1 MDDILVS
8 IDNTACMHSP
18 AETASLLLAG
28 PPGSF
33 VSVRVQRG
41 AIQHDFLLRRTFKL
55 ADDTP
60 ASKHRQWS
68 KSEVALSAEDAP
80 AHAVG
85 VDEVQ
90 NSLSV
95 SSDQSVRYFG
105 PEAVRG
111 ILRGGLPAAVP
122 GNPPASCPESACCAD
137 FCRSQTCTHP

>member
-8 IDNTACMHSP
+8 IDNTPCMHSP

-28 PPGSF
+28 PPGTF

-55 ADDTP
+55 VDDTP

-68 KSEVALSAEDAP
+68 KSEAALSEEDTP
-80 AHAVG
+80 THAVG
-85 VDEVQ
+85 VHEVQ
-90 NSLSV
+90 DSQSM
-95 SSDQSVRYFG
+95 SSDQSSRLFG
-105 PEAVRG
+105 PAAVRG

-122 GNPPASCPESACCAD
+122 GNPPAPSPACRVLVALTLAQPD
-137 FCRSQTCTHP
+137 LY